1 MHAHTY
7 VHTHIHT
14 QRFTWGRL
22 ETVGSVRSKRQRKGQ
37 PDIEQWMGTF
47 GRWLKLN
54 SDTTEAIL
62 VGSCRKVSVSQ
73 DSHLRVANH
82 GISFKGHIRNL
93 GVYIYPTV
101 SMVKHIYHSNC
112 SAPLTVRTISSVGH
126 LLMTKATAQ
135 LMCSFV
141 LSLLDYCTLT

>member
-1 MHAHTY
+1 MTGN
-7 VHTHIHT
+7 
-14 QRFTWGRL
+14 R
-22 ETVGSVRSKRQRKGQ
+22 
-37 PDIEQWMGTF
+37 
-47 GRWLKLN
+47 LKLN

-62 VGSCRKVSVSQ
+62 VGSCRRVSVSQ

-82 GISFKGHIRNL
+82 ISFKGHVRNL

-112 SAPLTVRTISSVGH
+112 SAPLKIRTVSSVSH

-141 LSLLDYCTLT
+141 LSLLDYCNSLHIDINCDQI